1 MIDRFEVVNPLIGGH
16 IDVQIV
22 LAQPS
27 ERSEEITQP
36 LPESLHRVGVYLSD
50 AVPIIVPGP
59 LFCAV
64 ADSFVS
70 QF

>member
-1 MIDRFEVVNPLIGGH
+1 MNPLISGH

-27 ERSEEITQP
+27 ERSEEIAQP
-36 LPESLHRVGVYLSD
+36 LPESLHRVGVHLPD
-50 AVPIIVPGP
+50 AVPVIVPGP
-59 LFCAV
+59 LSCAV
-64 ADSFVS
+64 ADGLVS